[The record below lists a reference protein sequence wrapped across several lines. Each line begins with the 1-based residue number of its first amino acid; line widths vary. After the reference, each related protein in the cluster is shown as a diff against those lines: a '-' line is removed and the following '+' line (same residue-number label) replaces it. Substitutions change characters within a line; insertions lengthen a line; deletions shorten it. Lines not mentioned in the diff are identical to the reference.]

1 MARNSIST
9 VVSKSEWFTATQ
21 CYNEIKPMKY
31 FIVVELRL
39 GSNPKL
45 PNLRIPHE
53 QLLLLKISKNTK
65 NIKKRKN

>member
-1 MARNSIST
+1 
-9 VVSKSEWFTATQ
+9 
-21 CYNEIKPMKY
+21 MKY